1 MKNGYIAIYNGKK
14 AEIYAG
20 SLWEAKKEAVD
31 VNGPFGGV
39 PLTKWNSVAIMLAE
53 KDGKPVVHDPAIL

>member
-1 MKNGYIAIYNGKK
+1 MSNGYIAIYNGKK
-14 AEIYAG
+14 AEIYADT
-20 SLWEAKKEAVD
+20 LYDAKKIAID
-31 VNGPFGGV
+31 VKGPFGGV